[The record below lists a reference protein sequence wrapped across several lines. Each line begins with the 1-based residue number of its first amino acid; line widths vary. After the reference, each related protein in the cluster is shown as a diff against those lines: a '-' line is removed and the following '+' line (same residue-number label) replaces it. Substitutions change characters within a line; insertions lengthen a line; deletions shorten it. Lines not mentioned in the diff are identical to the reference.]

1 MKRSTVLFALFGLG
15 ACFTPDDSV
24 AVDTD
29 DGSTS
34 GSSATMPTTSM
45 SATTVAESMS
55 TSASTTADTDPS
67 TTGPTSS
74 GPTSETDPSTTNA
87 TGDSSTTEVDPD
99 SSSSTTSEPQLG
111 PQVVMST
118 PASDDLDA
126 GLQPFFFV
134 HFDRPVSQADAL
146 GHIFVTQDGGKP
158 VLVAP
163 QPCPPDN
170 DPTCVAGLFPEAF
183 WDGDTSDLPGAT
195 DHEIIIGADLPDLDG
210 LTNTQDQII
219 SFRTFEYEANFFD
232 DSAAISDELGG
243 VVWDDTNGALFV
255 AGLPDSGQDCIL
267 RRIDFVGGNPS
278 AATTVATPVPTGGGP
293 YCYGMALYEDTILL
307 TMTYGSDVRVYED
320 LTAADFNP
328 AQTIITGTTLPAP
341 HDSLLQISSAAQVG
355 PRRFFSYGRFLA
367 TTPPFAILEFTG
379 GNWSVFQTGQNLWEA
394 DASLG
399 IATGNVGGTEFL
411 FAHSQTGLYKFRLS
425 DASLIEEVETPNM
438 YDADLFVDE
447 FNRLYVGSNNAL
459 RIYAATDL
467 TLLEERLGLDTGR
480 IGVDAEMDA
489 ATIYFARYRGDAVVG
504 RIVVNFD

>member
-1 MKRSTVLFALFGLG
+1 MKRSTVLFALFGVA

-24 AVDTD
+24 AVDTE
-29 DGSTS
+29 DGSSSGGSTTTATASMSGATTADSMTTS
-34 GSSATMPTTSM
+34 GSSTTDPTTSG
-45 SATTVAESMS
+45 T
-55 TSASTTADTDPS
+55 TTAGPTSSTDPS
-67 TTGPTSS
+67 TT
-74 GPTSETDPSTTNA
+74 DTT
-87 TGDSSTTEVDPD
+87 DSSTTEVDPD
-99 SSSSTTSEPQLG
+99 SSSTTSEPQLG

-118 PASDDLDA
+118 PAADDLDA

-134 HFDRPVSQADAL
+134 NFDRPISQADAL
-146 GHIFVTQDGGKP
+146 GHVFVTQDGGKP

-170 DPTCVAGLFPEAF
+170 DPTCIAGLFPASF
-183 WDGDTSDLPGAT
+183 YDGETNDLPGST

-210 LTNTQDQII
+210 LTNTQDQVIP
-219 SFRTFEYEANFFD
+219 FRTFEYEANFFD
-232 DSAAISDELGG
+232 DSTAISDELGG

-267 RRIDFVGGNPS
+267 RRIGFSGGNPTS
-278 AATTVATPVPTGGGP
+278 AATVATPVAAGGGP
-293 YCYGMALYEDTILL
+293 YCYGMGLYEDTILL
-307 TMTYGSDVRVYED
+307 TMTYGSDVRIYDD
-320 LTAADFNP
+320 LTATDFNP
-328 AQTIITGTTLPAP
+328 GQTIITGTTLPAP
-341 HDSLLQISSAAQVG
+341 HDSLLQINSAAQVG

-399 IATGNVGGTEFL
+399 IATGSVGGTNYL
-411 FAHSQTGLYKFRLS
+411 FAHSQSGLYKFRLS
-425 DASLIEEVETPNM
+425 DATLIEEVETPQMN
-438 YDADLFVDE
+438 DADLFVDD
-447 FNRLYVGSNNAL
+447 FGRLYVGSNNAL

-489 ATIYFARYRGDAVVG
+489 ATVYFARYRGDAVVG